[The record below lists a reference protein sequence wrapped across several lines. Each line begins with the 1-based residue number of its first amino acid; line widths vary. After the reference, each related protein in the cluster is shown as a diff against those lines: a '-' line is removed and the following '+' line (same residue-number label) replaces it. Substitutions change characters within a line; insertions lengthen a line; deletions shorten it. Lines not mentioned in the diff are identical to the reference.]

1 MPTGKDVLA
10 VAVKELG
17 TKEYPANSNRV
28 KYNTWYY
35 GKEVSGAAYPWCMAF
50 VQWCYAQAGIPLPLK
65 TASCGALLRWYQ
77 EHDPACIVKEPVVGC
92 IVIFD
97 FPGGAATDHTGL
109 FESRTNSTVTTI
121 DGNTGTTS
129 DANGGAVMRR
139 TRSISYAKPVYIKPR
154 AIWNEED
161 LDMTKAEFLKSLTD
175 DEAREIVEKAN
186 RAASK
191 LPPSDYAKDAC
202 RRGIES
208 GLFTDGD
215 HDGLV
220 DNPQAYMKR
229 QELATVLDRRG
240 LLKK

>member
-10 VAVKELG
+10 VAISQLGVKEQ
-17 TKEYPANSNRV
+17 PANSNRV

-161 LDMTKAEFLKSLTD
+161 LDMKRFNTLNEIKK
-175 DEAREIVEKAN
+175 EAPWAVATVEKLMERKA
-186 RAASK
+186 
-191 LPPSDYAKDAC
+191 LQGD
-202 RRGIES
+202 GT
-208 GLFTDGD
+208 GLNLSEDMLRLFVVNDRM
-215 HDGLV
+215 GL
-220 DNPQAYMKR
+220 YK
-229 QELATVLDRRG
+229 
-240 LLKK
+240 